1 MVLIGK
7 LMHSASTCLLFKMR
21 GDELNVFMACPYHL
35 IEPNQFKIKIQ
46 VLGNQELVLSR
57 PLYATALLFPVQHT
71 FLDFAMGVIQDPE
84 VINDYVDSSGAKVLR
99 ELSYLTYNDSLFRD
113 RGMINKNA
121 DILYANKSGVVS
133 DFSARILEMNYEL
146 GTYEGIELRHQTPF
160 PGGFIKLDV
169 DPFEGFSG
177 SIVVYDNNVIGM
189 VVLSSSISNNSDKHS
204 ASYILAT
211 DMFYLYP
218 HILQCAKAI
227 LRFTNNKPAQL
238 LRLRNYLTFQTLDDD
253 LLPIVNHLGGS
264 FIMNQI
270 TSNNPVK
277 HLTLLDIHNYLEV
290 SDLSLT
296 QENISNSIRIKTA
309 LNEND
314 EFINYFFEKQQ
325 NSQVIIKTARYYEK
339 NSNDRLLTID
349 FENDPIFSNILD
361 WCFRG
366 DPLAH
371 LELTVETHTMNNN
384 GTLTISDPRTFTFDS
399 ASTTDTIFNQNYTR
413 TTMQIPS
420 PFFNK
425 MNSSMILMNS
435 FNLGVQLQW
444 LNSFTVIPYADGSVH
459 FWTNH
464 RGAQPFSAGGTFQ
477 VMTHGAAAAYRA
489 AVVTLEQGGPS
500 QAAAAP
506 RRRVIRP

>member
-7 LMHSASTCLLFKMR
+7 LMTTNSTCLLFKMR
-21 GDELNVFMACPYHL
+21 GDELNVFMACPYH
-35 IEPNQFKIKIQ
+35 IIDPNLFKIKIQ
-46 VLGNQELVLSR
+46 VLGNQDVVLSK
-57 PLYATALLFPVQHT
+57 PLYTTALLFPVQHT

-84 VINDYVDSSGAKVLR
+84 VINNYVDSSGANVLR

-121 DILYANKSGVVS
+121 DILYACKSGVVS

-146 GTYEGIELRHQTPF
+146 GTYEGIELTHQMPF
-160 PGGFIKLDV
+160 PGGFIKLDNE
-169 DPFEGFSG
+169 PNEGFSG

-189 VVLSSSISNNSDKHS
+189 VVLSSSISNNSDTTQGGCGCNDKHS

-211 DMFYLYP
+211 DMFYLYH

-227 LRFTNNKPAQL
+227 LRFTNNNPAQL

-264 FIMNQI
+264 FSLHQI
-270 TSNNPVK
+270 SNECPSK
-277 HLTLLDIHNYLEV
+277 HFRLLDIHHFLEV
-290 SDLSLT
+290 SNLSLT

-325 NSQVIIKTARYYEK
+325 NSQVMIKTAIYYEK
-339 NSNDRLLTID
+339 NSNDRLTID
-349 FENDPIFSNILD
+349 FENDPIFANILD

-371 LELTVETHTMNNN
+371 LELTVETKTINNN
-384 GTLTISDPRTFTFDS
+384 GSTTFSDPRTFTFDS
-399 ASTTDTIFNQNYTR
+399 SRITDTIFNQTYTR

-425 MNSSMILMNS
+425 MNSFEWLQNFGMVGANVRK
-435 FNLGVQLQW
+435 LGPFRNQGHLH
-444 LNSFTVIPYADGSVH
+444 LTDGCAINDI
-459 FWTNH
+459 T
-464 RGAQPFSAGGTFQ
+464 G
-477 VMTHGAAAAYRA
+477 
-489 AVVTLEQGGPS
+489 
-500 QAAAAP
+500 
-506 RRRVIRP
+506 RVIRNHSSPSCPPGQFSLAPPIHP